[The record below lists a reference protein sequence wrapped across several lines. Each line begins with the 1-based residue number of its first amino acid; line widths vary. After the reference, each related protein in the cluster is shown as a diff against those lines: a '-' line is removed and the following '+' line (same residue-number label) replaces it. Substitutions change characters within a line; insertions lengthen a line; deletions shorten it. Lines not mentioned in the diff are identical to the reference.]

1 MEHILKYVLKRS
13 KRRTVAIHIIDGE
26 VEVRAPMRTSRRD
39 IDAFVTSKERWIK
52 GKLAKSREQAERRK
66 AFTLDYGDTVPCCG
80 DTYTIT
86 AREARRPGFDGK
98 AFCVPAGLSPEEIKA
113 ACVTIYRK
121 LAKDYFTERMFYFA
135 EDMGEMPASVRINNA
150 KARWG
155 SCSANRNINFS
166 WRLIMADAE
175 VIDYVIVHELA
186 HLKEMNHS
194 SRFWSIV
201 EDLLPDYRKRK
212 ARLRELQK
220 RLAEENWG

>member
-1 MEHILKYVLKRS
+1 MEYILKRS

-26 VEVRAPMRTSRRD
+26 AEVRAPMRMSRRE
-39 IDAFVTSKERWIK
+39 IDAFVASKERWIR

-66 AFTLDYGDTVPCCG
+66 AFTLNYGDTVSCG
-80 DTYTIT
+80 GDIYAIT
-86 AREARRPGFDGK
+86 LREGRRPGYDGK
-98 AFCVPAGLSPEEIKA
+98 AFCVPEGLSPEEIKA

-121 LAKDYFTERMFYFA
+121 LAKDYLTERTLYFA

-155 SCSANRNINFS
+155 SCSANRNINYS
-166 WRLIMADAE
+166 WRLIMADDE

-186 HLKEMNHS
+186 HLIEMNHS

-201 EDLLPDYRKRK
+201 EDMLPDYRKRK

-220 RLAEENWG
+220 RLASEDWG